1 MVQMHTATRRIPDL
15 KDPSRMEYDQ
25 LDAML
30 KERSLAE
37 IVTLSPKELQKL

>member
-1 MVQMHTATRRIPDL
+1 MVQTLTVTRRIPDL